1 MRKEIK
7 MVKDIY
13 SNIAERTNGDIYIGV
28 VGPVRTGKST
38 FIKRFMENLV
48 IPNITSDFMRER
60 ALDELPQS
68 AAGKTIMTTEPK
80 FIPEEAVKV
89 DLGDGASFN
98 VRLIDCVGYIV
109 PSSLGYIEN
118 EQPRMVMTSWFDEEI
133 PFNMA
138 AEIGTQ
144 KVITDH
150 STIGL
155 VVTTDGSVTD
165 IPRSEYAECEERVIR
180 ELNELGKPFVVILNT
195 VSPDS
200 AETKRLA
207 DELTARY
214 DAKVIP
220 VNCLEL
226 GENDIKEILREIL
239 FSFPIKE
246 INIRT
251 ARWINT
257 LEKGHWLRSEILG
270 CIREAAKD
278 IRLVREAET
287 AVSAMSECPHVVKA
301 EISSIDLGKGS
312 VTITAELDSS
322 LFYKILGEATG
333 IEIESESDLMP
344 LLMEFNEIRR
354 KYQRI
359 EPALAEVEATG
370 YGIVMPELDELTLE
384 EPKIIRQGGKY
395 GVKLKASAPS
405 IHLMKANINTTVSP
419 IVGTE
424 RQSEE
429 LVMYLLD
436 GFDEDP
442 TKIWESNIFGKSLH
456 ELVNEG
462 LHNKL
467 YKMPVEARM
476 KLQETLQRVINDGCS
491 GLICFIL

>member
-1 MRKEIK
+1 

-13 SNIAERTNGDIYIGV
+13 SDIAERTGGDIYIGV

-38 FIKRFMENLV
+38 FIKRFMETLV
-48 IPNITSDFMRER
+48 IPNIRSEYMRER
-60 ALDELPQS
+60 AVDELPQS

-80 FIPEEAVKV
+80 FIPEEAVEV
-89 DLGDGASFN
+89 SVGGGAGFN

-155 VVTTDGSVTD
+155 VITTDGSVTD
-165 IPRSEYAECEERVIR
+165 IPREEYEECEERVIR
-180 ELNELGKPFVVILNT
+180 ELKELGKPFVVILNT
-195 VSPDS
+195 VAPDS
-200 AETKRLA
+200 AETKALAERLT
-207 DELTARY
+207 DKY

-226 GENDIKEILREIL
+226 DDADIRSIISEIL
-239 FSFPIKE
+239 FSFPVRE

-251 ARWINT
+251 AGWINS
-257 LEKGHWLRSEILG
+257 LEKGHWLKTEILD
-270 CIREAAKD
+270 CIRNAAKD
-278 IRLVREAET
+278 VKLVREA
-287 AVSAMSECPHVVKA
+287 ASAAEAMGECPDVVKA
-301 EISSIDLGKGS
+301 EVTAIDLGTGS
-312 VTITAELDSS
+312 VTITADLESS
-322 LFYKILGEATG
+322 LFYRILGEATG
-333 IEIESESDLMP
+333 IEIENESDLMP
-344 LLMEFNEIRR
+344 LLLELSDIRR
-354 KYQRI
+354 KYSRI
-359 EPALAEVEATG
+359 QPALEEVEATG
-370 YGIVMPELDELTLE
+370 YGIVMPEMEELTLE

-436 GFDEDP
+436 GFENDP
-442 TKIWESNIFGKSLH
+442 AKIWESNIFGKSLH

-462 LHNKL
+462 LHSKL
-467 YKMPVEARM
+467 CKMPTDARM
-476 KLQETLQRVINDGCS
+476 KLQETLERVINDGCS

>member
-1 MRKEIK
+1 

-13 SNIAERTNGDIYIGV
+13 SNIAERTGGDIYIGV

-38 FIKRFMENLV
+38 FIKRFMESLV
-48 IPNITSDFMRER
+48 IPNISSEWSRER
-60 ALDELPQS
+60 AIDELPQS

-89 DLGDGASFN
+89 EFGDGAGF
-98 VRLIDCVGYIV
+98 RMRMIDCVGYIV

-118 EQPRMVMTSWFDEEI
+118 EMPRMVQTSWFDEEI

-155 VVTTDGSVTD
+155 VVTTDGTISD
-165 IPRSEYAECEERVIR
+165 IPRAEYEECEERVIR
-180 ELNELGKPFVVILNT
+180 ELKELGKPFAVIMNT
-195 VSPDS
+195 VNPSS
-200 AETKRLA
+200 AEIKKLCS
-207 DELTARY
+207 ELTDKY
-214 DAKVIP
+214 DCKVMP
-220 VNCLEL
+220 VSCIDLDE
-226 GENDIKEILREIL
+226 EDIAEILREIL
-239 FSFPIKE
+239 YSFPLKE

-251 ARWINT
+251 AGWINS
-257 LEKGHWLRSEILG
+257 LEKGHWLKSEILS
-270 CIREAAKD
+270 CIRESAKD
-278 IRLVREAET
+278 ITLVREAET
-287 AVSAMSECPHVVKA
+287 AAEAMSQCPHVNKA
-301 EISSIDLGKGS
+301 FISNIDLGKGS
-312 VTITAELDSS
+312 VTITADLDSS

-333 IEIESESDLMP
+333 IEIESEADLMP
-344 LLMEFNEIRR
+344 LLLELNEIKR
-354 KYQRI
+354 KYKRI
-359 EPALAEVEATG
+359 EPALEEVEATG
-370 YGIVMPELDELTLE
+370 YGIVMPEMEELTLE
-384 EPKIIRQGGKY
+384 EPKIIKQGGKY

-405 IHLMKANINTTVSP
+405 IHLMKADINTTVSP

-429 LVMYLLD
+429 LVMYLLE
-436 GFDEDP
+436 GFDDNP

-462 LHNKL
+462 LHSKL
-467 YKMPVEARM
+467 CKMPVDARM
-476 KLQETLQRVINDGCS
+476 KLQETLERVINDGCS